1 MNNLI
6 LTFSM
11 EDGSITLNSGVIE
24 ALGHPKQ
31 VQIRLDEENCQ
42 LMLRACNL
50 EEDQAV
56 VVQEEMP
63 QVGGRRLLKRISGL
77 AGWREPGDRYVYG
90 VYLPDYGAAIFN
102 LRDARP
108 FGVLN
113 DIPASGPM
121 TGAEE

>member
-11 EDGSITLNSGVIE
+11 EDGSITLNRGVIE

-77 AGWREPGDRYVYG
+77 AGWREPGDRFVYG

-121 TGAEE
+121 AGAEE